1 MSQLTLRLVKGEE
14 LTFSELDAN
23 FLSLDSDIIA
33 LDSLFGVV
41 QGNLDSDISAIQ
53 EDMDS
58 FHTQFDSLIGILQNT
73 VLMDSVRVIQII
85 DSYVDS
91 AYFEQY
97 ADVINNLID
106 STTINN
112 HLDFDLINSNI
123 DSSTVINL
131 LGGELVGGLTI
142 DSIAPEANE
151 GEMWLDTQ
159 DDQVYI
165 WDGDAW
171 FEFPGTADQYASVA
185 IANDAPLYPISG
197 TLWLDK
203 DDDIVKIY
211 DGSVWFEWP
220 YPELNRIDD
229 VVNGLRDSLQGNI
242 DSLGNLLQGNID
254 SLGNL
259 LQGNIDSVYNIAI
272 AHYEYDSSPVQA
284 QIDSSLG
291 LIDGGTY

>member
-41 QGNLDSDISAIQ
+41 QENLDSDILSIKN
-53 EDMDS
+53 DMVS
-58 FHTQFDSLIGILQNT
+58 FHTEFDSLIGILQNT

-106 STTINN
+106 SSTVNNLLDSTTINN
-112 HLDFDLINSNI
+112 LLDFDLINSNI

-142 DSIAPEANE
+142 DSVAPDANE

-185 IANDAPLYPISG
+185 IDNNAPLYPISG

-220 YPELNRIDD
+220 YPDVPGVSDSELSS
-229 VVNGLRDSLQGNI
+229 LRDSLQ
-242 DSLGNLLQGNID
+242 SNID

-272 AHYEYDSSPVQA
+272 AHYEFDSVPVQA
-284 QIDSSLG
+284 MIDSALSV
-291 LIDGGTY
+291 IDGGTY